1 MNVKRLLTRMAQE
14 APCLVSLLILTGF
27 AQLVTGCIYGWK
39 MPMSW
44 PVACLIFIVIGVGWA
59 LLEVWCIRR
68 KWLRVEHLSFLNIE
82 ACILCLPILPW
93 VMMAAG
99 IGIEVLM
106 LWTPLLIVLAVRLIS
121 WRVCRAEKR
130 ALRQGWL
137 VLGGIVSEILMLLI
151 SWGCSELVW
160 EENAW
165 VYLPLFA
172 ALLLGR
178 VAVERHLVRRGVL
191 GRAERAAL
199 AWFDGTNIATA
210 LFNAVQLLWSDPA
223 YLPGMALAA
232 GLCAV
237 MACAAGFARKQTE

>member
-1 MNVKRLLTRMAQE
+1 MNVKRMLTRLAQE

-39 MPMSW
+39 MPVSW

-93 VMMAAG
+93 VMLASG

-121 WRVCRAEKR
+121 WWVCRAEKR

-160 EENAW
+160 AESAW
-165 VYLPLFA
+165 VYLLLFA

-178 VAVERHLVRRGVL
+178 
-191 GRAERAAL
+191 AERTAL

-210 LFNAVQLLWSDPA
+210 LLNAVQLLCSDPA